1 MSAARHLNRVLAP
14 LAVGA
19 VLAGCASSGSTPV
32 ASPTAT
38 PPAAVTQAP
47 DGTSAP
53 TRAAITGLVTFAD
66 GRLATNVMVSV
77 TGLDGQAVPELA
89 VLTGPDGRYSWP
101 GLAPGRYAV
110 RVATTEPRAN
120 GVTQTIVPA
129 DGTATADIT
138 LRS

>member
-1 MSAARHLNRVLAP
+1 MSAARPLTRFLAP
-14 LAVGA
+14 LLLGVL
-19 VLAGCASSGSTPV
+19 LAGCAGGDPSTPS
-32 ASPTAT
+32 SPTAN
-38 PPAAVTQAP
+38 PDAAVTKAP
-47 DGTSAP
+47 DGSNAP
-53 TRAAITGLVTFAD
+53 VRAAITGLVTFAD

-129 DGTATADIT
+129 DGAATADIT